1 MVFTKSLIAD
11 QTMNGD
17 NFTVSEALSAT
28 NVSTEFRN
36 ISTSSALQNVTI
48 LSHALNVNNQSRVIV
63 TSRPHVP
70 NVIIHPEGE
79 NDGLP
84 VPLLI
89 ASPVAAVSIV
99 IFVCLAYYWHAAQ
112 LDARARELAIKV
124 ASGELDME
132 IPIKKSTTA
141 SSILS
146 NTDSDYLLYQQH
158 NKRRGTI
165 RASATLTPPPIAAGP
180 RSSRGSVNWSA
191 IADKELVTYSAPR
204 RHSTFII

>member
-1 MVFTKSLIAD
+1 MVLQTNALGDKS
-11 QTMNGD
+11 MNGV
-17 NFTVSEALSAT
+17 NLTAHETLLAINGSA
-28 NVSTEFRN
+28 EFRN
-36 ISTSSALQNVTI
+36 YSTSPFENVTI
-48 LSHALNVNNQSRVIV
+48 LSHVLNVSSQPRVVV
-63 TSRPHVP
+63 TPRPPGTNEAVYQ
-70 NVIIHPEGE
+70 GAE

-84 VPLLI
+84 VPILI

-132 IPIKKSTTA
+132 IPIKKSITA

-146 NTDSDYLLYQQH
+146 NTDSDILLYQQH

-165 RASATLTPPPIAAGP
+165 RASATLTPPPMGGA